1 MSYTLGIPISQQRR
15 ANKVL
20 RHDLSEPIDFEVSKQ
35 DKDFYIF
42 TFNVDYD
49 EFKKLVVFLKSNG
62 VTTIGA
68 DKQLTERKIMKLT
81 RLIEQDIKNGSPGS
95 SITGM
100 EDSPSQGFKKP
111 NNLSTADDIIDE
123 LKYILKVWETKEYN
137 SDKERYEEYFMDIED
152 LVTDFEENRTL
163 DTPDVSDVGL
173 EESKHQLKDFFI
185 NEQKTYGDLSPE
197 EWEAEREKSGYEM
210 KTDVEGNQYI
220 DFKYDG
226 GNEPLEIQMNPD
238 QGEYANKIFYIE
250 PEDIEAYVNGE
261 DVEAI
266 RPDAGFGE
274 PDEVTANKNNS
285 DVTDVGELNENEKD
299 LEKAIIDVL
308 KKEGGAAG
316 LEPILAI
323 ASKLGVTKSQIK
335 KVLNSISK
343 IKKHT
348 NGDYIL
354 TPIEEG
360 HCTEEEIAEGTCGH
374 GVNGKIGRKPA
385 GPSLMDFFKDE

>member
-20 RHDLSEPIDFEVSKQ
+20 RHDLSDPIDFEVSKQ

-197 EWEAEREKSGYEM
+197 
-210 KTDVEGNQYI
+210 
-220 DFKYDG
+220 
-226 GNEPLEIQMNPD
+226 
-238 QGEYANKIFYIE
+238 
-250 PEDIEAYVNGE
+250 
-261 DVEAI
+261 
-266 RPDAGFGE
+266 
-274 PDEVTANKNNS
+274 
-285 DVTDVGELNENEKD
+285 
-299 LEKAIIDVL
+299 
-308 KKEGGAAG
+308 
-316 LEPILAI
+316 
-323 ASKLGVTKSQIK
+323 
-335 KVLNSISK
+335 
-343 IKKHT
+343 
-348 NGDYIL
+348 
-354 TPIEEG
+354 
-360 HCTEEEIAEGTCGH
+360 
-374 GVNGKIGRKPA
+374 
-385 GPSLMDFFKDE
+385 

>member
-173 EESKHQLKDFFI
+173 EESKHQ
-185 NEQKTYGDLSPE
+185 
-197 EWEAEREKSGYEM
+197 
-210 KTDVEGNQYI
+210 
-220 DFKYDG
+220 
-226 GNEPLEIQMNPD
+226 
-238 QGEYANKIFYIE
+238 
-250 PEDIEAYVNGE
+250 
-261 DVEAI
+261 
-266 RPDAGFGE
+266 
-274 PDEVTANKNNS
+274 
-285 DVTDVGELNENEKD
+285 
-299 LEKAIIDVL
+299 
-308 KKEGGAAG
+308 
-316 LEPILAI
+316 
-323 ASKLGVTKSQIK
+323 
-335 KVLNSISK
+335 
-343 IKKHT
+343 
-348 NGDYIL
+348 
-354 TPIEEG
+354 
-360 HCTEEEIAEGTCGH
+360 
-374 GVNGKIGRKPA
+374 
-385 GPSLMDFFKDE
+385 